1 MELLMMGTILGLGFL
16 FLIGFEMNKKAK
28 VKLAEIELKRDQV
41 ALEKRKLELGLR
53 SDT

>member
-1 MELLMMGTILGLGFL
+1 MMGTILGLGFL

-28 VKLAEIELKRDQV
+28 VKLANIELERDKI
-41 ALEKRKLELGLR
+41 ALEQKTMELGVK